1 MLEKVKESVEALS
14 RFTDQLKRKVTET
27 GSITHEVTLGFSEVA
42 KGVEFQA
49 TSVAEISES
58 LSMSDQ
64 HIRDVASYSQQMKE
78 LSASMAAS
86 TETGSTQMDHL
97 NVQMQELYETIDTTA
112 DDMKKFNEE
121 SESMSLMLNS
131 ISDIANQTNLLALN
145 AAIEAARAGEHGRG
159 FAVVSEEVRKLAE
172 HSGQSAND
180 IATILFRLKGQTQA
194 LTDRFE
200 RIRLALQAGKDSVQT
215 AEEVFHTINSNS
227 QQVLNQA
234 ADIESSSVT
243 MRESSTKVVNEVS
256 EISSVTQQSSA
267 ATEEILASMEE
278 QRNLTQKMV
287 DSFGELEQLI
297 VELNELVSS
306 ENEQAVCLLAAVR
319 ERYPEHAVVFRSLC
333 PGLHADLTD
342 KLKQAGCQLI
352 PSRQIYL
359 YRANDPNFG
368 NAKSRWLLK
377 RDYELLAKHGYEF
390 VSEANLT
397 EEDIPRIAELY
408 KLLYL
413 EKYSYDN
420 PQFSEHFIAA
430 AKAPGALTLYG
441 LRKEGRID
449 AVMGYFC
456 RNGVMTT
463 PLFGYDTALPQSIG
477 LYRMLSACLIG
488 QARENGHLLHES
500 AGAAQFK
507 RNRGAVSDF
516 EYSAVYERHL
526 PMSRR
531 WCWLLLDRLLNC
543 VGVPLMRRM
552 KL

>member
-1 MLEKVKESVEALS
+1 MKNAVMEKRTDSRDRTDPAKNERRDSRVRFYDWNSLEDMDWPNTEDGRDARAYLEPMMLQGTQDFMINVNTTLLIARIDDLVLPLTVNDAEYENSYVCSPYTHYVRYAKQELMLLRKPLLEKGLFALLSVVGWGMRQSQINKVVHINNWLLS
-14 RFTDQLKRKVTET
+14 
-27 GSITHEVTLGFSEVA
+27 
-42 KGVEFQA
+42 
-49 TSVAEISES
+49 
-58 LSMSDQ
+58 
-64 HIRDVASYSQQMKE
+64 
-78 LSASMAAS
+78 
-86 TETGSTQMDHL
+86 
-97 NVQMQELYETIDTTA
+97 
-112 DDMKKFNEE
+112 
-121 SESMSLMLNS
+121 
-131 ISDIANQTNLLALN
+131 TNLYPAM
-145 AAIEAARAGEHGRG
+145 
-159 FAVVSEEVRKLAE
+159 
-172 HSGQSAND
+172 SG
-180 IATILFRLKGQTQA
+180 
-194 LTDRFE
+194 
-200 RIRLALQAGKDSVQT
+200 
-215 AEEVFHTINSNS
+215 
-227 QQVLNQA
+227 
-234 ADIESSSVT
+234 
-243 MRESSTKVVNEVS
+243 
-256 EISSVTQQSSA
+256 
-267 ATEEILASMEE
+267 
-278 QRNLTQKMV
+278 
-287 DSFGELEQLI
+287 
-297 VELNELVSS
+297 
-306 ENEQAVCLLAAVR
+306 EQAVCLLAAVR

-333 PGLHADLTD
+333 PGLHSDLTGE
-342 KLKQAGCQLI
+342 LTEAGCQLI

-377 RDYELLAKHGYEF
+377 RDYELLTKHEYEF
-390 VSEANLT
+390 VSGANLT

-408 KLLYL
+408 RLLYL

-420 PQFSEHFIAA
+420 PQFSEHFIATS
-430 AKAPGALTLYG
+430 KASGALTLCG

-477 LYRMLSACLIG
+477 LYRMLSVCLIG

-531 WCWLLLDRLLNC
+531 WCWLLLERLLNR

>member
-1 MLEKVKESVEALS
+1 MGGIGIHKNVGENEILYLHKE
-14 RFTDQLKRKVTET
+14 
-27 GSITHEVTLGFSEVA
+27 
-42 KGVEFQA
+42 
-49 TSVAEISES
+49 AERY
-58 LSMSDQ
+58 LSMKRQYYLVGEQNVKIGITEQKEARCDQ
-64 HIRDVASYSQQMKE
+64 TD
-78 LSASMAAS
+78 
-86 TETGSTQMDHL
+86 ETTNENCGSRVRFYDRNSFEDMDWPNTGDGRYARAYL
-97 NVQMQELYETIDTTA
+97 EP
-112 DDMKKFNEE
+112 
-121 SESMSLMLNS
+121 LMLQGTRGFMINVS
-131 ISDIANQTNLLALN
+131 TNLLIARIDDLVLPLTVNEAEYENSYVCSPYTHYVRYAKQELILLQKPLLEKGLSALLS
-145 AAIEAARAGEHGRG
+145 
-159 FAVVSEEVRKLAE
+159 VVGWGMR
-172 HSGQSAND
+172 HSQ
-180 IATILFRLKGQTQA
+180 
-194 LTDRFE
+194 
-200 RIRLALQAGKDSVQT
+200 
-215 AEEVFHTINSNS
+215 IN
-227 QQVLNQA
+227 
-234 ADIESSSVT
+234 
-243 MRESSTKVVNEVS
+243 KVVHVNNWLFS
-256 EISSVTQQSSA
+256 T
-267 ATEEILASMEE
+267 
-278 QRNLTQKMV
+278 NLYPAM
-287 DSFGELEQLI
+287 SG
-297 VELNELVSS
+297 
-306 ENEQAVCLLAAVR
+306 EQAVCLLAAVR

-333 PGLHADLTD
+333 PGLHSDLTEE
-342 KLKQAGCQLI
+342 LKQAGCQLI

-359 YRANDPNFG
+359 YQPNDPNFG

-420 PQFSEHFIAA
+420 PQFSEQFIAT
-430 AKAPGALTLYG
+430 AKASGALALYG

-477 LYRMLSACLIG
+477 LYRMLSACLIR

-507 RNRGAVSDF
+507 RNRGAVPNF

-531 WCWLLLDRLLNC
+531 WCWLLLERLLNR

>member
-1 MLEKVKESVEALS
+1 MGEQNVKNAVMEKRTDSHDRTDPAKNERRDSRVRFFDRNSLEDMDWPNTEDGRDARAYLEPMMLQGTRDFMINANTTLLIARIDDLVLPLTVNDAEYENSYVCSPYTHYVRYAKQELMLLRKPLLEKGFFALLSVVGWGMRQSQINKVVHINNWLLS
-14 RFTDQLKRKVTET
+14 
-27 GSITHEVTLGFSEVA
+27 
-42 KGVEFQA
+42 
-49 TSVAEISES
+49 
-58 LSMSDQ
+58 
-64 HIRDVASYSQQMKE
+64 
-78 LSASMAAS
+78 
-86 TETGSTQMDHL
+86 
-97 NVQMQELYETIDTTA
+97 
-112 DDMKKFNEE
+112 
-121 SESMSLMLNS
+121 
-131 ISDIANQTNLLALN
+131 TNLYPAM
-145 AAIEAARAGEHGRG
+145 
-159 FAVVSEEVRKLAE
+159 
-172 HSGQSAND
+172 SG
-180 IATILFRLKGQTQA
+180 
-194 LTDRFE
+194 
-200 RIRLALQAGKDSVQT
+200 
-215 AEEVFHTINSNS
+215 
-227 QQVLNQA
+227 
-234 ADIESSSVT
+234 
-243 MRESSTKVVNEVS
+243 
-256 EISSVTQQSSA
+256 
-267 ATEEILASMEE
+267 
-278 QRNLTQKMV
+278 
-287 DSFGELEQLI
+287 
-297 VELNELVSS
+297 
-306 ENEQAVCLLAAVR
+306 EQAVCLLAAVR

-333 PGLHADLTD
+333 PGLHSDFTGELQ
-342 KLKQAGCQLI
+342 QAGCQLI

-377 RDYELLAKHGYEF
+377 RDYELLTKHEYEF
-390 VSEANLT
+390 VSGANLT

-408 KLLYL
+408 RLLYL

-420 PQFSEHFIAA
+420 PQFSEQFIAT
-430 AKAPGALTLYG
+430 AKASGALTLCG

-488 QARENGHLLHES
+488 QARESGHLLHES

-531 WCWLLLDRLLNC
+531 WCWLLLERLLNR